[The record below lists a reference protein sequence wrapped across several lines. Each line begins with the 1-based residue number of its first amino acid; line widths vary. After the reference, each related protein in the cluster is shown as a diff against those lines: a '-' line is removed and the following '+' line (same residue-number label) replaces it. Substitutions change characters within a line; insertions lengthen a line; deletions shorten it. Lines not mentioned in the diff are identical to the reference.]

1 MKIMNVKVRRIRED
15 SEIPKRASNGAI
27 GYDVYASVILDK
39 MTREVIG
46 SFPVTINPGESVLI
60 GIGVQ
65 FAIPWPWQ
73 CEVRPRSGLA
83 SKYDIELSNSPGT
96 IDPDFRGEAG
106 VLLRNRGKEPFTITE
121 GMRVAQLIFS
131 DVKVPV
137 LEEVEELPKT
147 LRGAGGFGSTGLF
160 EIQEGTKE
168 YHEKIAE
175 QDKYYM
181 NIAVLTSEYS
191 FRKAACVIVKDGK
204 IVSIGKQTEIC
215 AVMQALSNLVVSGG
229 ASTKG
234 SDMYLNASPCEVCAR
249 LIVESGT
256 ENVVLLKGIDT
267 SKGAIILK
275 ESGVSIRHV
284 II

>member
-1 MKIMNVKVRRIRED
+1 M
-15 SEIPKRASNGAI
+15 IPRRASNGAI

-39 MTREVIG
+39 MNREVIG
-46 SFPVTINPGESVLI
+46 DFPVIINPGESVLI

-106 VLLRNRGKEPFTITE
+106 VLLRNRGKESFEITE

-131 DVKVPV
+131 NIKIPV

-147 LRGAGGFGSTGLF
+147 IRGAGGFGSTGLF

-168 YHEKIAE
+168 YHDKIAK
-175 QDKYYM
+175 QDNYYM
-181 NIAVLTSEYS
+181 SIAALTAEYS
-191 FRKAACVIVKDGK
+191 SQGSACVIVKKGK
-204 IVSIGKQTEIC
+204 IVSIGKQTEVC
-215 AVMQALSNLVVSGG
+215 AVMQSLSNLLVSGG
-229 ASTKG
+229 TSTKG
-234 SDMYLNASPCEVCAR
+234 ADIYLNERPCEVCAR
-249 LIVESGT
+249 LMVEIET
-256 ENVVLLKGIDT
+256 ENVILPEGTEPSSGV
-267 SKGAIILK
+267 IILK
-275 ESGVSIRHV
+275 ESGVSVRYV
-284 II
+284 KV